1 MKESVF
7 NQAKTLYVKKG
18 EVSYA
23 YRKFGKQSK
32 LPLVLFH
39 RFRGTMDHWDP
50 DFLDKLA
57 QTRTVIIFDNSG
69 VARSSGET
77 PSSVESMAQAA
88 SDFIQLLDYPKVDVL
103 GWSLGGFIA
112 QQIAL
117 DRPETI
123 NKLIVAASGPGGV
136 AEAPA
141 IPEKVL
147 AVMQKPNIETPM
159 EDLLFLFFTE
169 SETSRAAGMQHLARL
184 EKRNEDFGPKI
195 TATTV
200 AAQGKAVMSWAMG
213 KDSAYARLE
222 NLTQP
227 ILVANG
233 QHDIMINAHNSF
245 AIAQRAPNAKLVL
258 YPDSGHGFLF
268 QHVDDFVEDVNR
280 FLS

>member
-1 MKESVF
+1 MKESVS

-23 YRKFGKQSK
+23 YRKFGKQSE
-32 LPLVLFH
+32 LPLVLFQ

-69 VARSSGET
+69 VARSSGNT

-117 DRPETI
+117 DRPKTI
-123 NKLIVAASGPGGV
+123 NKLIVAGSGPGGV
-136 AEAPA
+136 ADAPA

-147 AVMQKPNIETPM
+147 AVMQKPNSENPM
-159 EDLLFLFFTE
+159 EDFLYLFFTE
-169 SETSRAAGMQHLARL
+169 SQASRTAGMQHLGRL
-184 EKRNEDFGPKI
+184 GKRDESFGPEANAEAM
-195 TATTV
+195 T
-200 AAQGKAVMSWAMG
+200 AQGAAVMSWAMG
-213 KDSAYARLE
+213 KDSAYERLE
-222 NLTQP
+222 SLSQP

-233 QHDIMINAHNSF
+233 QHDIMIHAYNSF
-245 AIAQRAPNAKLVL
+245 AMAQRAPNAKLVL

-268 QHVDDFVEDVNR
+268 QYADEFAKEVNE
-280 FLS
+280 FLN